1 MALNNIDRM
10 SIVSIASLI
19 ILITIMIRLRIQA
32 IERYAP
38 GVETIPAKW
47 RRK

>member
-10 SIVSIASLI
+10 SIVSIVSLLI
-19 ILITIMIRLRIQA
+19 IISIMVRLRLQA
-32 IERYAP
+32 IEKYAP

>member
-10 SIVSIASLI
+10 SIVSIVSLI
-19 ILITIMIRLRIQA
+19 VIITVMVRLRIQVT
-32 IERYAP
+32 ERYAP

>member
-1 MALNNIDRM
+1 M
-10 SIVSIASLI
+10 SIVSIVSLI
-19 ILITIMIRLRIQA
+19 IIISIMYRLRFQA
-32 IERYAP
+32 SEKYAP

>member
-1 MALNNIDRM
+1 M
-10 SIVSIASLI
+10 SIVSIVSLI
-19 ILITIMIRLRIQA
+19 LIITIMVRLRLQA
-32 IERYAP
+32 IEKYAP

>member
-10 SIVSIASLI
+10 SIVSIVSLI
-19 ILITIMIRLRIQA
+19 LIITIMVRLRNQA
-32 IERYAP
+32 SEKYAP

>member
-10 SIVSIASLI
+10 SIVSIVSLI
-19 ILITIMIRLRIQA
+19 VIIAIMVRIRLQA
-32 IERYAP
+32 IEKYAP

>member
-10 SIVSIASLI
+10 SIVSIVSLI
-19 ILITIMIRLRIQA
+19 LIITIMVRLRLQA
-32 IERYAP
+32 IEKYAP

>member
-10 SIVSIASLI
+10 SIVSIVSLLI
-19 ILITIMIRLRIQA
+19 IISIMVRLRVQG